1 MNVLAGKTVVITGA
15 SGSFGHAF
23 VRRVLALPAGPTR
36 VCIFS
41 RDEYKQGVM
50 RAEFHDDHR
59 LRWFLGDVRDLER
72 LRSAFNGADIV
83 IHAAAMKQV
92 PACEYDAEECIKTNI
107 AGSLNVVKAAVACTV
122 ARVVALSTDKACQPC
137 TTYGASKLMMER
149 IVVNWNAQAPGATR
163 LCATRYGNVQDSRLS
178 VLPVWRQQIARGEP
192 LTITDPEA
200 TRFHMTQPEA
210 VELVLLAANQMQG
223 GEVFIPKLPAYRLGD
238 LADAVGPGRARVV
251 TGLRAG
257 EKKHESLVS
266 PDELARDFGNHYRVL
281 PALHPWRN
289 GGPDA
294 GGVALPE
301 GFAFRSDGARLL
313 TGEELRAAL
322 KS

>member
-1 MNVLAGKTVVITGA
+1 M
-15 SGSFGHAF
+15 
-23 VRRVLALPAGPTR
+23 PAGPAR
-36 VCIFS
+36 ICIFS

-72 LRSAFNGADIV
+72 LRSAFHGADIV

-92 PACEYDAEECIKTNI
+92 PACEYDAEECIKTNV
-107 AGSLNVVKAAVACTV
+107 AGSLNVVKAAVACAV
-122 ARVVALSTDKACQPC
+122 PRVVALSTDKACQPC

-149 IVVNWNAQAPGATR
+149 VIVNGNAQAPGATR

-200 TRFHMTQPEA
+200 TRFNMSQPEA
-210 VELVLLAANQMQG
+210 VELVLLAANQMHG

-238 LADAVGPGRARVV
+238 LADAVGPGRSRVV
-251 TGLRAG
+251 IGPRVG
-257 EKKHESLVS
+257 EKKHESLIS
-266 PDELARDFGNHYRVL
+266 PDELARDFGDHYRVL

-289 GGPDA
+289 GGPEA
-294 GGVALPE
+294 GGVALAD
-301 GFAFRSDGARLL
+301 GFAYRSDTARLL
-313 TGEELRAAL
+313 TAEELHAAVAEA
-322 KS
+322 